1 MAFQFPATPAPYE
14 TVLNDITGSTY
25 QWRPDLTKWVITTKK
40 AVGGDL
46 IWEGDAPPDPIGDYK
61 LWYSTDT
68 LELYFHYCDANGVCA
83 WVPTSAPITMLEDL
97 DEGLFEVKQDLI
109 ATNVAVR
116 ENENRIGRTI
126 QYSDTAPTIYPEE
139 EYDGEFFFNELNYKF
154 WYDTARLELLVLIKD
169 ADGDYS
175 YVPVSIPLTDI
186 DLDALNTQVQANS
199 YSNNQQSQ
207 AIVVLEEVT
216 RLCSR
221 RIKHT

>member
-46 IWEGDAPPDPIGDYK
+46 IWEGDVPPDPIGDYK

-97 DEGLFEVKQDLI
+97 DNTVFEVKLI
-109 ATNVAVR
+109 
-116 ENENRIGRTI
+116 
-126 QYSDTAPTIYPEE
+126 
-139 EYDGEFFFNELNYKF
+139 
-154 WYDTARLELLVLIKD
+154 
-169 ADGDYS
+169 
-175 YVPVSIPLTDI
+175 
-186 DLDALNTQVQANS
+186 
-199 YSNNQQSQ
+199 
-207 AIVVLEEVT
+207 
-216 RLCSR
+216 
-221 RIKHT
+221 